1 MKKTELKFFRKLLE
15 ERKEQIKKNINDSVN
30 EVAELRSDNAAD
42 EFDVASM
49 NTDSNLEYSLSS
61 KQRYELEKI
70 ELAIKKI
77 ENGTYGICEM
87 CEDEISIDRLKAKP
101 QARYCITCREIIEK
115 QKK

>member
-49 NTDSNLEYSLSS
+49 NTDSTCPKKNRKRHLRNL
-61 KQRYELEKI
+61 R
-70 ELAIKKI
+70 
-77 ENGTYGICEM
+77 NV
-87 CEDEISIDRLKAKP
+87 R
-101 QARYCITCREIIEK
+101 R
-115 QKK
+115 